1 MHHKDVDCSG
11 APQDEPARLELR
23 HTAAKTILL
32 PENCMTHVRY
42 HPDVEETQPG
52 EAQTME
58 ELSGIF
64 RQI

>member
-1 MHHKDVDCSG
+1 
-11 APQDEPARLELR
+11 
-23 HTAAKTILL
+23 
-32 PENCMTHVRY
+32 MTHVRY